1 MKKKMELCAHVLS
14 RVRMLMSSKMDVFT
28 GILRASSMCSS
39 GSFTRFADSLG
50 GRGVSTQ
57 HVI

>member
-1 MKKKMELCAHVLS
+1 
-14 RVRMLMSSKMDVFT
+14 MLMSSKMDVYT
-28 GILRASSMCSS
+28 GILRASSS

>member
-1 MKKKMELCAHVLS
+1 
-14 RVRMLMSSKMDVFT
+14 MLMSSKMDVYT
-28 GILRASSMCSS
+28 GILRASSMRSS

-50 GRGVSTQ
+50 ATGVSTQ